1 MDFSTK
7 WTRSTLH
14 RSIFLCS
21 LSLTHVLRR
30 VYIDVPHL
38 PLCQDAGTSPPPSVG
53 QGWAHTALQPCS
65 PACSLLLAESSSRPR
80 GSLSTWGLT
89 KPLRM
94 AGLLLLLRLGIPL
107 VNSPGGELW
116 KETETILPKHD
127 ALIKAVTART
137 GLSHNPGLPYLH
149 SYRVIHTVCQC

>member
-1 MDFSTK
+1 MCLICHYV
-7 WTRSTLH
+7 RMQG
-14 RSIFLCS
+14 
-21 LSLTHVLRR
+21 
-30 VYIDVPHL
+30 PHL
-38 PLCQDAGTSPPPSVG
+38 RLVWDKGG
-53 QGWAHTALQPCS
+53 HTQPCS

-107 VNSPGGELW
+107 VNSPGGELR
-116 KETETILPKHD
+116 KETKTILPKHD
-127 ALIKAVTART
+127 ALFKAVTART
-137 GLSHNPGLPYLH
+137 GLSHNAGLPYLH